1 MKLRIKAFV
10 LALLALGTIGL
21 LTGCAAEENPYA
33 ENDALNYTVSVKYD
47 ANGGVFT
54 TNTST
59 IVDSFDISGMNKNSE
74 GNVEL
79 ALLSPDDATRGRE
92 NAFSATK
99 SGYFL
104 AGWYAERTQTGTDE
118 DGNPIYSYGKKW
130 DFKKDLVAVD
140 ASKTYT
146 STEPVMTLYA
156 AWIPMFEIEVYDL
169 SDGSYI
175 GEYVFNPT
183 EGAEMQIPSWN
194 EETGAVEMYKFP
206 AKTGYTYNG
215 LYLDAEGK
223 NLVTTDTL
231 AHSGVVNL
239 ETGVAENHIMKVYMD
254 LQEGEWYR
262 IYNVEQFIENSSVT
276 GCYELYADL
285 DFTDQI
291 WPTKFMYGNF
301 AGTIKGNGHTI
312 KNIEIAQ
319 TDNSRTNAGLFGSLT
334 ESANISDVTFE
345 NITFTIQAGSR
356 VVGSSYGLFAGTIS
370 DTAQV
375 SNVNIVDGIL
385 KIDSKCYFAF
395 EDYIIGMVCGLGN
408 ADVIANA
415 DIKCEAT
422 GDNPETINITVNGN
436 EVTVE
441 FITQ

>member
-1 MKLRIKAFV
+1 
-10 LALLALGTIGL
+10 
-21 LTGCAAEENPYA
+21 
-33 ENDALNYTVSVKYD
+33 
-47 ANGGVFT
+47 
-54 TNTST
+54 
-59 IVDSFDISGMNKNSE
+59 
-74 GNVEL
+74 
-79 ALLSPDDATRGRE
+79 
-92 NAFSATK
+92 
-99 SGYFL
+99 
-104 AGWYAERTQTGTDE
+104 
-118 DGNPIYSYGKKW
+118 
-130 DFKKDLVAVD
+130 
-140 ASKTYT
+140 
-146 STEPVMTLYA
+146 
-156 AWIPMFEIEVYDL
+156 
-169 SDGSYI
+169 
-175 GEYVFNPT
+175 VFNPT
-183 EGAEMQIPSWN
+183 ENANIQIPAWN
-194 EETGAVEMYKFP
+194 ETTGAVEMYKFP
-206 AKTGYTYNG
+206 AKAGYTYNG

-223 NLVTTDTL
+223 NPVTTETL
-231 AHSGVVNL
+231 THTGVVNL
-239 ETGVAENHIMKVYMD
+239 ESGVAENHIMKVYMD

-285 DFTDQI
+285 DFTEQI

-319 TDNSRTNAGLFGSLT
+319 TDNSRTNAGLFGSLA
-334 ESANISDVTFE
+334 ESASITDVTFE

-375 SNVNIVDGIL
+375 SNVNITGGTL

-395 EDYIIGMVCGLGN
+395 EDYVIGLVCGLGN

-415 DIKCEAT
+415 DITCEAT

>member
-1 MKLRIKAFV
+1 MKLRIKALV
-10 LALLALGTIGL
+10 LALLTLGTVGL
-21 LTGCAAEENPYA
+21 LTGCGAEDNPYVK
-33 ENDALNYTVSVKYD
+33 NDDLNYTVSVKFD

-54 TNTST
+54 TNTAT
-59 IVDSFDISGMNKNSE
+59 IVDSFDITSMTANSD

-79 ALLSPDDATRGRE
+79 ALLSPDDAKRGRE

-104 AGWYAERTQTGTDE
+104 AGWYAERTQTGTDAE
-118 DGNPIYSYGKKW
+118 GNPIYSYGKKW
-130 DFKKDLVAVD
+130 DFNTDLVEVD

-146 STEPVMTLYA
+146 SAEPVMTLYA
-156 AWIPMFEIEVYDL
+156 AWVPMFELEVYAL
-169 SDGSYI
+169 DGGEYI

-183 EGAEMQIPSWN
+183 EGATLQVPQWN
-194 EETGAVEMYKFP
+194 TETGTVEMYKFP
-206 AKTGYTYNG
+206 TKDGYTFNG

-223 NLVTTDTL
+223 TPVTEATIT
-231 AHSGVVNL
+231 HTGMVNT
-239 ETGVAENHIMKVYMD
+239 ETGVAENHIMKVYVD
-254 LQEGEWYR
+254 LKEGEWYH
-262 IYNVEQFIENSSVT
+262 IYNVEQFIENSSVN

-285 DFTDQI
+285 DFTEQI

-301 AGTIKGNGHTI
+301 AGTIKGNGYTI
-312 KNIEIAQ
+312 KNIEITQ
-319 TDNSRTNAGLFGSLT
+319 TDNSRTNAGLFGNLT
-334 ESANISDVTFE
+334 ESAEIVDVTFE
-345 NITFTIQAGSR
+345 NVTVTIQAGSR

-370 DTAQV
+370 ETAQI
-375 SNVNIVDGIL
+375 SNVNIVSGTL

-395 EDYIIGMVCGLGN
+395 DDYVIGKVCGLGN
-408 ADVIANA
+408 ADVITNA
-415 DIKCEAT
+415 DITCEAT